1 MVSEGASVTTAMV
14 AVQFLE
20 VGGDTLMKS
29 ATKDGMSIYIFVFYS
44 NLFALFFLLPST
56 LFYHRERAPPPISI
70 SIFFRIFLLSC
81 FRTTVQTLMYTG
93 IGYSS
98 PTLSSAM
105 VDLVPAFT
113 FILALISRMEN
124 LNLKQHSSQ
133 AKVIGTLVSIGGA
146 LIVTLYKGIPLIS
159 DSFQNI
165 EMGAIGIYLSV
176 KSDWIIGAFLL
187 ATASF
192 CLSVLFIIQTWI
204 VKDYPEELVVTTI
217 CCCLVVILSAIVALI
232 AEGNSNVWILRP
244 DKKLLS
250 MCFSAIF
257 VVSMRNTVTTWG
269 CRIKG
274 PIFVAMFNPLRVV
287 IALGLGVLFLGDN
300 LYLGSI
306 IGATII
312 VIGFYAVMWAQAQ
325 EKHIISENNFQP
337 SSLAPLLQNKSMD
350 L

>member
-81 FRTTVQTLMYTG
+81 F
-93 IGYSS
+93 SS

-325 EKHIISENNFQP
+325 EKHMISENNFQP